1 MAAAF
6 DSIRFD
12 DNVARFMRIIGD
24 QPDFDVAG
32 ELFAQ
37 RIDWIELIKTL
48 RAIYAIDI
56 LEAERLALANGHWRR
71 WCERRINAEAICRK
85 YALGHI
91 RHNGDAALLRLD
103 GDVVGFR

>member
-6 DSIRFD
+6 DSDRFH
-12 DNVARFMRIIGD
+12 DNVTRFMRIVGD
-24 QPDFDVAG
+24 RPDFDVAG

-48 RAIYAIDI
+48 RAIDI

-91 RHNGDAALLRLD
+91 RHNGDGALLRLD